1 MPNIDKRELHKL
13 FERLKQGKQESV
25 QELYE
30 KYKSLVYGVA
40 FSMLKNKEDS
50 ENVVQNTF
58 KRIIETD
65 ADKLPKDYEATW
77 MYTVTKNEVL
87 QFLQKKDNNINIEDI
102 YSIQDNNDEIAKVV
116 DCESYNKMVS
126 KLSNKEKEI
135 VSLKIIAGL
144 PFNQIG
150 KLLDENT
157 NTIKWRY
164 YNAIYKLKVVLSNIS
179 IAIISFVVGLAT
191 YRREKIITKP
201 IENNET
207 ATNTDSSNTY
217 STKKENRESEN
228 KSIINDEEINMINT
242 ELSWDTKNIANQ
254 ITENVENTNNS
265 DNQNEITQIDNEV
278 KLESNYIS
286 NGIMIFSIIL
296 LLITIL
302 IVIKNQLKLR
312 KKPSK

>member
-1 MPNIDKRELHKL
+1 MSNIDKKELHNL
-13 FERLKQGKQESV
+13 FEGLKHGKQDAA
-25 QELYE
+25 QELYK
-30 KYKSLVYGVA
+30 KYKNLVYGIA
-40 FSMLKNKEDS
+40 FSMLKNKDDS
-50 ENVVQNTF
+50 EDIVQNTF

-65 ADKLPKDYEATW
+65 VDKLPKDYEATW
-77 MYTVTKNEVL
+77 MYTVTKNEAL
-87 QFLQKKDNNINIEDI
+87 LFLQKKDNNINIEDI
-102 YSIQDNNDEIAKVV
+102 YSIQDKNDEIAKVI
-116 DCESYNKMVS
+116 DCESYNKMIS

-135 VSLKIIAGL
+135 VSLKIIADL
-144 PFNQIG
+144 SFNQIG

-157 NTIKWRY
+157 NTTKWRY